1 MAGII
6 VLGGVKI
13 QHVTII
19 KLIIDEYSY
28 NLVACITQAQSCIL
42 GMDVL
47 KYYTLFVDGDKSGVL
62 MKNTLISNN

>member
-1 MAGII
+1 VAGII
-6 VLGGVKI
+6 VLDGVKI

-28 NLVACITQAQSCIL
+28 DLVARITQAQSCIP

-47 KYYTLFVDGDKSGVL
+47 KYYTISIDGDKSGVL
-62 MKNTLISNN
+62 MKNILISNN